1 MLMSA
6 HKCKHA
12 SLVLICIRF
21 FEVVVS
27 LSYLEPMLGPYLIPT
42 LCAPTLVIH
51 DYSLVSLVHIRL
63 IEMHFITTN
72 EEFVFS
78 AKCCPSSRIA
88 HPDVSSSAA
97 ASS

>member
-21 FEVVVS
+21 CEVVVS

-42 LCAPTLVIH
+42 LCPPTLVIRFIH
-51 DYSLVSLVHIRL
+51 DYSLVSLVRIRL
-63 IEMHFITTN
+63 IEMHF
-72 EEFVFS
+72 
-78 AKCCPSSRIA
+78 
-88 HPDVSSSAA
+88 
-97 ASS
+97 